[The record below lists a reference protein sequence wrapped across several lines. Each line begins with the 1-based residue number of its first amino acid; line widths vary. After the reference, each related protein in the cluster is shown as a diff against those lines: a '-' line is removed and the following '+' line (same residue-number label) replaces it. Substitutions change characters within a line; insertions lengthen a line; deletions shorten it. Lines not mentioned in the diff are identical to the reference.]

1 MTDNWKSMLAFGGY
15 AAKTVVYCLLGV
27 LILQSAIGAYGSD
40 SPSQKNVFMSIL
52 EQPFGRILLGA
63 VIVGMACYVIWR
75 FVQAGLNI
83 DNLDMSKAKDVVTR
97 IFYFVSG
104 IIYAFG
110 TYLAIKVF
118 QGAGGSSSGGQSNSE
133 EMSSTLMQ
141 QQWGIYLVAAV
152 GIIIVIFSFIQFK
165 HAFKADFMD
174 KFDVHRM
181 SARIKKL
188 SRVVGRMGFFARGIV
203 YILVGGFFIQAAYQA
218 DPQEAGGLKE
228 ALDTIVQQSYGQYA
242 LMVVG
247 AGIFLFGIFCAIESR
262 YHKT

>member
-1 MTDNWKSMLAFGGY
+1 MLVFGGY

-27 LILQSAIGAYGSD
+27 LILKMAIGVYGSD
-40 SPSQKNVFMSIL
+40 SPSQKNVFLSII
-52 EQPFGRILLGA
+52 EQPFGRIMLGC
-63 VIVGMACYVIWR
+63 VIVGMACYVVWR
-75 FVQAGLNI
+75 FVQASMNI
-83 DNLDMSKAKDVVTR
+83 DNLDMSSAKDVVKR
-97 IFYFVSG
+97 VFYFVSG

-118 QGAGGSSSGGQSNSE
+118 HGSSGSSSGGQSNSE

-181 SARIKKL
+181 SAKIKKI
-188 SRVVGRMGFFARGIV
+188 SQVVGRMGFFARGIV
-203 YILVGGFFIQAAYQA
+203 YILVGGFFIQAAYKA
-218 DPQEAGGLKE
+218 NPEEAGGLKE
-228 ALDTIVQQSYGQYA
+228 ALDTIIQQSYGQYA

-262 YHKT
+262 YHKTSG